1 MDWGVGVL
9 VFIKTQQSLLS
20 WDNDGVGC
28 GCVPKDI
35 GKNKSIYHIIKTQQS
50 LLSWD
55 GLGCGCISVYK
66 NTTKLAELGW
76 IGVWVY

>member
-28 GCVPKDI
+28 GCV
-35 GKNKSIYHIIKTQQS
+35 
-50 LLSWD
+50 
-55 GLGCGCISVYK
+55 SVYK
-66 NTTKLAELGW
+66 NTTKLAKLRW